1 MSSNSLQ
8 NISQAKRRLKL
19 ILAVFSMVAGVIG
32 FYFFS
37 EQSNLVRITVL
48 FTSFM
53 TAALLFFTSIQSQ
66 RLLNFIKEAIRETR
80 KVIWPTRKEA
90 TQITIVV
97 FIFVFLLA
105 IFLWGIDKLLETFLY
120 YLILG
125 WKQ

>member
-1 MSSNSLQ
+1 MIAGI
-8 NISQAKRRLKL
+8 IS
-19 ILAVFSMVAGVIG
+19 

-48 FTSFM
+48 LTSFM
-53 TAALLFFTSIQSQ
+53 TATLLFFTSIQSQ

-80 KVIWPTRKEA
+80 KVVWPTRKEA

-105 IFLWGIDKLLETFLY
+105 IFLWGTDKLLETFLY

-125 WKQ
+125 WRQ